1 MSNKFL
7 LNAKKSLFRKKDIFL
22 QKRLVTHKTRQA
34 LIKPSTALYKENT
47 SPEMLQQ
54 MLTKIDI
61 QSAFLQTEFPN
72 IRKIRKISNT
82 RKLNI
87 RNISNIRKTAT
98 MGALLDR
105 LEKNAT
111 TIQTLRDETTSLRF
125 RLDEKESEMLELK
138 KKNEIDAVYKTV
150 TERLQNVYQN
160 NVSLRDRL
168 QNELYE
174 EKKTTENL
182 QNKINEIN
190 ERNELQNKINE
201 KRATLTEVL
210 KQEVVDANAV
220 EGSTV

>member
-22 QKRLVTHKTRQA
+22 QKRLITHKTRQA
-34 LIKPSTALYKENT
+34 LIKTSTALYKENI

-54 MLTKIDI
+54 MLTTIDI
-61 QSAFLQTEFPN
+61 QGAFLQTDFPSN
-72 IRKIRKISNT
+72 RKSRKIYNT
-82 RKLNI
+82 RILNI
-87 RNISNIRKTAT
+87 RNISNIRKITT
-98 MGALLDR
+98 MDALLDR

-111 TIQTLRDETTSLRF
+111 TIQTLRDETTSLRS
-125 RLDEKESEMLELK
+125 RLEVS
-138 KKNEIDAVYKTV
+138 KTV

-174 EKKTTENL
+174 EKRTTENL
-182 QNKINEIN
+182 QAQLSKTNEKLA
-190 ERNELQNKINE
+190 LQNKINE

-210 KQEVVDANAV
+210 KQEVVDANAA
-220 EGSTV
+220 EGSTVYEIST